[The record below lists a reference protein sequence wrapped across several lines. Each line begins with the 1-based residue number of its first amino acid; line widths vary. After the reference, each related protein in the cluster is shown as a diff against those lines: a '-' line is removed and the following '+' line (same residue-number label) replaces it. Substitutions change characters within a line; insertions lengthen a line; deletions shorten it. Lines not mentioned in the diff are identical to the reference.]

1 MTRYNQVKD
10 SHMTIATG
18 DDSGAG
24 SGLTEWDNAH
34 VKFAVGELNSIDKLL
49 GWSLT
54 PPVKETQE
62 QGVMTSSRV
71 SGRYSKSRKIGMWKS
86 KHAFQTVQFCYWLMQ
101 TTGLPTTEG
110 TPVSY
115 NTHALTIGATNIPD
129 WHGIHFEREGI
140 GSNELRYDLMG
151 FCPSD
156 LVIDCGQDKEAWKAT
171 QEITIPHTFVNTAA
185 DNLDTSALTRPVGT
199 IGTLWKD
206 WAHLIA
212 GAGAGKDVQ
221 GLTYNGSPLEVDV
234 KHVSIRLHRDYFIGG
249 IPDTSG
255 YFQYGLMSILKYSYV
270 LEVFPIGDLLYT
282 VNQTAKEDYAG
293 DLDYDFKFDADATND
308 NSRFLTDKLYLV
320 PFDEI
325 NDWNQYTESYQITL
339 EPLDE
344 TSSLTI
350 TGIDGLDN
358 THFEN
363 P

>member
-10 SHMTIATG
+10 SHMTISTG
-18 DDSGAG
+18 DDGGVG

-34 VKFAVGELNSIDKLL
+34 VKFAVGELNSIDKFL

-54 PPVKETQE
+54 PPTKETE
-62 QGVMTSSRV
+62 TPGVMTSSRV
-71 SGRYSKSRKIGMWKS
+71 AGRYSTGRKIGMWRS

-101 TTGLPTTEG
+101 TTGLPTTEN
-110 TPVSY
+110 TPAGY

-140 GSNELRYDLMG
+140 STKELRYDLMG

-156 LVIDCGQDKEAWKAT
+156 LVINCGQDVENYKAT
-171 QEITIPHTFVNTAA
+171 QEITVPHSYLTNAA
-185 DNLDTSALTRPVGT
+185 DNLDTSAIIRNPKTL
-199 IGTLWKD
+199 GTLWKG
-206 WAHLIA
+206 WNHLIA
-212 GAGAGKDVQ
+212 GDGGGKDMQ
-221 GLTYNGSPLEVDV
+221 GLTYNGNPLEIDV
-234 KHVSIRLHRDYFIGG
+234 RNVSIKLHREYYIGG

-255 YFQYGLMSILKYSYV
+255 YFQNSLMYSLKYSFILDV
-270 LEVFPIGDLLYT
+270 LPIGDVLYDL
-282 VNQTAKEDYAG
+282 NQVAKEDYAG
-293 DLDYDFKFDADATND
+293 DLDYDFKFIADATND
-308 NSRFLTDKLYLV
+308 NIRFLGDKLYLV
-320 PFDEI
+320 PFDEV
-325 NDWNQYTESYQITL
+325 NDWNQYTESYQITI
-339 EPLDE
+339 EPLDD